1 MSMMDMFND
10 GTRVIP
16 DLSMTIKTLLGLN
29 IQICTTNY
37 NNTMGED
44 EIHIFISPGPVFIN
58 SQFVTKYRTNK

>member
-1 MSMMDMFND
+1 MSMMDIFND
-10 GTRVIP
+10 DTRVIP

-44 EIHIFISPGPVFIN
+44 EMQIFISLVLFL
-58 SQFVTKYRTNK
+58 